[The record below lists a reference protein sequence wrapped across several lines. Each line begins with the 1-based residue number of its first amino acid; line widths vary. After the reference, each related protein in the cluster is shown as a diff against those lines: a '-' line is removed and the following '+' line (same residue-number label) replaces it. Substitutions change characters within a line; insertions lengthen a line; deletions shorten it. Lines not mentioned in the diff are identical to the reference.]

1 MKTILVV
8 DDQPDAR
15 YSMLRPLERAGFDVR
30 DTATGRDAL
39 RLAQLP
45 VDAVVLDLVLTD
57 MSGFDV
63 LKRLK
68 EPGTSPSSSRPRSTS
83 VTQTGSGVWTLVQP
97 PTSLSRSIPRR
108 WSRLSVASSAVLRHR
123 RDRRKYFAARPPF
136 PTKMPASASSW
147 GHSSSM
153 LSLPSTDS

>member
-1 MKTILVV
+1 VSEAAMKTILVV

-63 LKRLK
+63 LKQLK
-68 EPGTSPSSSRPRSTS
+68 EHHATRD
-83 VTQTGSGVWTLVQP
+83 
-97 PTSLSRSIPRR
+97 IPVI
-108 WSRLSVASSAVLRHR
+108 LKTAVHVSDA
-123 RDRRKYFAARPPF
+123 DRQRGLDAGAAAYFAEPFDPQALVAAVCRVLGCPP
-136 PTKMPASASSW
+136 AQA
-147 GHSSSM
+147 
-153 LSLPSTDS
+153 